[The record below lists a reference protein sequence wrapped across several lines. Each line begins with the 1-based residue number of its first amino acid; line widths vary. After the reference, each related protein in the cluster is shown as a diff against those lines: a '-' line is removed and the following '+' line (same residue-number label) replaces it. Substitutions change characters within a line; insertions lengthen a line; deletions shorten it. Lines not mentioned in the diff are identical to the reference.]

1 MDNQKIMHIC
11 SHYDVTPKDVEIFR
25 KDESVL
31 AKIEAEYTYYLK
43 GEQAS
48 KTYWE
53 QCCNFA
59 NSLLEKGMNVSQ
71 YVKSKNGFYVVEIDE
86 KVYSLERELKGEII
100 ETITDAEL
108 IEIGRLL
115 GIQHYISQQLSTPF
129 NTATSWS
136 LFGGNQTDAIGD
148 YDENEL
154 SFIDFKKQFK
164 SHPIFTKIESLYN
177 DYRQRLKLIWNFLP
191 QGAIQ
196 GDFCYYNMLKQYQ
209 GNLAIYDFNLAGNEV
224 YLNECI
230 AVGVYHAW
238 HVPYKGR
245 LNGTERFKLFIDA
258 YNKERPLNE
267 LERTYAAYTKAII
280 RAFRFDRVED
290 GIFLKSKEEQD
301 LFLRETLH
309 ILEELEFNICQPDKL
324 C

>member
-1 MDNQKIMHIC
+1 MDNQKIMFIC
-11 SHYDVTPKDVEIFR
+11 SHYDVIPKDIEIFR
-25 KDESVL
+25 MGERVL
-31 AKIEAEYTYYLK
+31 AKIEAEYTYFLK
-43 GEQAS
+43 GEQAN

-59 NSLLEKGMNVSQ
+59 NNLSEKGMNVSQ
-71 YVKSKNGFYVVEIDE
+71 YVKSKSGYYVVEIEE

-108 IEIGRLL
+108 VEIGSLL
-115 GIQHYISQQLSTPF
+115 GVQHYNSQQLSTPF
-129 NTATSWS
+129 NIATSWS

-154 SFIDFKKQFK
+154 SFLDFKKQFK
-164 SHPIFTKIESLYN
+164 SYHAFTKIESLYN
-177 DYRQRLKLIWNFLP
+177 DYRQRLKLIWGDLP

-209 GNLAIYDFNLAGNEV
+209 GSLAIYDFNLAGNEV

-230 AVGVYHAW
+230 AVGIYHAW

-245 LNGTERFKLFIDA
+245 LNETERFKLFIDS

-267 LERTYAAYTKAII
+267 LERTYATYTKAII

-290 GIFLKSKEEQD
+290 GILLESKEEQD
-301 LFLRETLH
+301 LFLQETLH
-309 ILEELEFNICQPDKL
+309 ILEELEFNK
-324 C
+324 